1 MAKTLTV
8 YLAADLKKF
17 TGGLNSAQSQ
27 VKGFSG
33 MLDKVLGPALI
44 GAGVAAGAFAT
55 KLAVD
60 GVKSAI
66 EDEAA
71 VAKLATTLKNLGFDA
86 ALDPLEAYIAE
97 MELASGVV
105 DNDLRAAFERLV
117 RSTGDVEEAQKA
129 LQISV
134 DVSASKGKDLMQ
146 VADSLGKA
154 YDGQVTSIQRLGTG
168 ISNATILSKDMEKIT
183 SELSSLFSGQSQA
196 AAQTYEGQLNRLNV
210 AFENLKESF
219 GAGFLGAL
227 GDTNAETETLMDTFK
242 DLQPAM
248 EAIGEAAGEIITA
261 FAGNDGLQDTVIESA
276 DNLGV
281 LAEAFGNV
289 ASAATDAADAA
300 GDFSADLPGSSEYS
314 GPIGN
319 ARFFIDILKLL
330 NIGFDQAEEKA
341 DSAGSALLDFS
352 GGLKQGSIAARDAAL
367 AAGPA
372 ADAIK
377 DAGDAADEAGDDAQV
392 AAVKFANLGE
402 AMAAVGGE
410 TFNWRKE
417 INGAGQGL
425 EDIVIDRRYEEW
437 LARINAATEDN
448 ARSTGG
454 ATTATT
460 ELAKENKKLT
470 DAYATQSIVFA
481 DAQTALAD
489 QVTELENA
497 AQAVADYANA
507 IQTNL
512 LEGISLEKAYSGQFT
527 KEGELTGVSLIEGF
541 NRQIDQAEWFGNVL
555 NAIKAKGADQTL
567 VEEIASL
574 GPGIG
579 GALGQQLLDDG
590 LVPTM
595 SERWSHVQEVT
606 AGLADGLVPE
616 FLRAGIASGVE
627 TVNGLAEQLSK
638 EGKRLA
644 KLGKKI
650 AKPVGASFKA
660 QLAQDVADAIA
671 QAQAAGTAARAEAY
685 AKEQARQAALTE
697 QAIAQGIANL
707 VRNADQRNGRD
718 LNPVL
723 A

>member
-17 TGGLNSAQSQ
+17 TGSLDKAGGQL
-27 VKGFSG
+27 KGFSG

-71 VAKLATTLKNLGFDA
+71 VAKLATTLSNLGFDA
-86 ALDPLEAYIAE
+86 ALQPLEAYIAE
-97 MELASGVV
+97 MELATGIV
-105 DNDLRAAFERLV
+105 DNDLRAAFERLI

-168 ISNATILSKDMEKIT
+168 ISNATILSKDMEAIT
-183 SELSSLFSGQSQA
+183 SELQSLFAGQAQA
-196 AAQTYEGQLNRLNV
+196 AAQTYEGQIGRLNV

-219 GAGFLGAL
+219 GTGFLDAL
-227 GDTNAETETLMDTFK
+227 GDTNQTTETLMDTFK

-248 EAIGEAAGEIITA
+248 EAVGESIGTIVEAL
-261 FAGNDGLQDTVIESA
+261 AGNQGLQDTVVESA
-276 DNLGV
+276 GNLGV

-289 ASAATDAADAA
+289 TTAATDAAD
-300 GDFSADLPGSSEYS
+300 SASDYSASLPGTTEYS
-314 GPIGN
+314 GPLGQ
-319 ARFFIDILKLL
+319 ARLLIDSLKVL
-330 NIGFDQAEEKA
+330 NIWFDSTAEA
-341 DSAGSALLDFS
+341 SDFAAGAVMDFS

-372 ADAIK
+372 ADAIRE
-377 DAGDAADEAGDDAQV
+377 AGDAADAAGDDAQV

-417 INGAGQGL
+417 INGAQQGL
-425 EDIVIDRRYEEW
+425 EDIVIDRRYEDW
-437 LARINAATEDN
+437 LARINAATESN
-448 ARSTGG
+448 SRSTSG
-454 ATTATT
+454 AATATT

-470 DAYATQSIVFA
+470 DAYTEQSTVFA
-481 DAQTALAD
+481 DAQTALAN

-497 AQAVADYANA
+497 AQAVTDYANA

-527 KEGELTGVSLIEGF
+527 KEGELTGISLIEGF
-541 NRQIDQAEWFGNVL
+541 NQQIDQAEWFGNVL

-595 SERWSHVQEVT
+595 SERWSHVQEIT

-616 FLRAGIASGVE
+616 FLRAGIESGVE